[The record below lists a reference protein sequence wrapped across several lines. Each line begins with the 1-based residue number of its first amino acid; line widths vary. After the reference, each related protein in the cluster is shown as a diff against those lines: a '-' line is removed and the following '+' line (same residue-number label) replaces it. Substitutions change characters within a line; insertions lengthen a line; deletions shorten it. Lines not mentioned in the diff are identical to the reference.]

1 LILQRRDAA
10 LGVIALTLAL
20 AYGIWYSYS
29 VILVALLDEFGWSR
43 SVLAGA
49 FSVFTIV
56 HGGLNPW
63 IGALCARAGGL
74 RVMAFGG
81 VAMGVTLFADSFI
94 STPLELYLGFG
105 VATALAVAAAGWI
118 PALVYVQREFQDR
131 LGLSIGIVSA
141 GVGVGML
148 LVVPLAQLLIGA
160 FGWRTAFRVLGLI
173 SVVWIVPSSLW
184 LMWQP
189 RREAEDRGQTPEKKN
204 QESSGSDPD
213 LRPPTL
219 REAMRTQPF
228 WLLVAAFFFGNLCS
242 QTLHVHQVAYLVDHG
257 LAAIVAASVVG
268 VVGLSSIAGKIG
280 GGWLSDR
287 IERELVYV
295 AGIAIMSASA
305 LVLLALGAA
314 PTALGAY
321 GYAVLLGVGYSVTAS
336 LIPAM
341 VSDRFSGA
349 HFGAIVGVGLMG
361 SAAGSALG
369 PLVAGRLYDITGSYT
384 LPFLIATA
392 CGVVA
397 GAAGWRT
404 RTLRR
409 AQIGVRRRKEE
420 PRKIGV

>member
-1 LILQRRDAA
+1 VILRRRDAA
-10 LGVIALTLAL
+10 LGVIGLTLAL

-29 VILVALLDEFGWSR
+29 VILVALLNEFGWSR

-81 VAMGVTLFADSFI
+81 AAMGLTLFADSFI
-94 STPLELYLGFG
+94 STPLQLYLGFG

-118 PALVYVQREFQDR
+118 PALVYVQREYQDR
-131 LGLSIGIVSA
+131 LGLSIGIISA

-148 LVVPLAQLLIGA
+148 LVVPLAQVLIDA
-160 FGWRTAFRVLGLI
+160 FGWRTAFRVLGVI

-184 LMWQP
+184 LMRQP
-189 RREAEDRGQTPEKKN
+189 RSGGESPIKQVREKPGP
-204 QESSGSDPD
+204 DPQ
-213 LRPPTL
+213 TL
-219 REAMRTQPF
+219 RQAMRTQPF

-287 IERELVYV
+287 MEREIVYV

-321 GYAVLLGVGYSVTAS
+321 GYAVLLGVGYSATAS

-369 PLVAGRLYDITGSYT
+369 PLVAGRLYDVTGSYT
-384 LPFLIATA
+384 LAFLIATG

-397 GAAGWRT
+397 GAAGWRA
-404 RTLRR
+404 RALRR
-409 AQIGVRRRKEE
+409 SK
-420 PRKIGV
+420 

>member
-1 LILQRRDAA
+1 MILRRRDAA

-20 AYGIWYSYS
+20 AYGIWYAYS
-29 VILVALLDEFGWSR
+29 VILVALLNEFGWSR

-49 FSVFTIV
+49 FSVFTVV

-81 VAMGVTLFADSFI
+81 AAMGLTLFADSFI
-94 STPLELYLGFG
+94 STPLQLYLGFG

-118 PALVYVQREFQDR
+118 PALVYVQREYQDR
-131 LGLSIGIVSA
+131 LGLSIGIISA

-148 LVVPLAQLLIGA
+148 LVVPLAQVLIDA
-160 FGWRTAFRVLGLI
+160 FGWRTAFRVLGVI
-173 SVVWIVPSSLW
+173 SVAWIVPSSLW
-184 LMWQP
+184 LMRQP
-189 RREAEDRGQTPEKKN
+189 RSGGESPIKQVREKPGP
-204 QESSGSDPD
+204 DPQ
-213 LRPPTL
+213 TL
-219 REAMRTQPF
+219 RQAMRTQPF

-287 IERELVYV
+287 MEREIVYV

-321 GYAVLLGVGYSVTAS
+321 GYAVLLGVGYSATAS

-369 PLVAGRLYDITGSYT
+369 PLIAGRLYDVTGSYT
-384 LPFLIATA
+384 LPFLIAAA

-397 GAAGWRT
+397 GAAGWRA
-404 RTLRR
+404 R
-409 AQIGVRRRKEE
+409 ALRRRK
-420 PRKIGV
+420 

>member
-1 LILQRRDAA
+1 MILRRRDAA

-29 VILVALLDEFGWSR
+29 VILVALLREFGWSR

-49 FSVFTIV
+49 FSVFTVV

-63 IGALCARAGGL
+63 IGALCARVGGL

-81 VAMGVTLFADSFI
+81 AAMGLTLFADSFI
-94 STPLELYLGFG
+94 STPLGLYLGFG

-118 PALVYVQREFQDR
+118 PSLVYVQREYQDR
-131 LGLSIGIVSA
+131 LGLSIGIISA

-148 LVVPLAQLLIGA
+148 LVVPLAQLLIDA

-184 LMWQP
+184 LMRQP
-189 RREAEDRGQTPEKKN
+189 RFENRGQTPAKQDQEK
-204 QESSGSDPD
+204 SGSDPD
-213 LRPPTL
+213 FRGATL
-219 REAMRTQPF
+219 RDAMRTQPF

-268 VVGLSSIAGKIG
+268 VVGLSSIVGKIG

-287 IERELVYV
+287 MEREIVYV
-295 AGIAIMSASA
+295 AGIAIMSVSA
-305 LVLLALGAA
+305 LALLALGAA

-321 GYAVLLGVGYSVTAS
+321 GYAVLLGVGYSATAS

-369 PLVAGRLYDITGSYT
+369 PLIAGRLYDVTGSYT

-397 GAAGWRT
+397 GAAGWRA
-404 RTLRR
+404 RSLRKFSG
-409 AQIGVRRRKEE
+409 A
-420 PRKIGV
+420 

>member
-1 LILQRRDAA
+1 MIDRRYAA

-29 VILVALLDEFGWSR
+29 VILVALLREFGWSR

-63 IGALCARAGGL
+63 IGALCARVGGL

-81 VAMGVTLFADSFI
+81 AAMGLTLFADSFI
-94 STPLELYLGFG
+94 STPLGLYLGFG

-118 PALVYVQREFQDR
+118 PALVYVQREYQDR
-131 LGLSIGIVSA
+131 LGLSIGIISA

-148 LVVPLAQLLIGA
+148 LVVPLAQLLIDA

-184 LMWQP
+184 LMRQP
-189 RREAEDRGQTPEKKN
+189 KYENQGQTPARQN
-204 QESSGSDPD
+204 QARSGADPD
-213 LRPPTL
+213 FRGATL
-219 REAMRTQPF
+219 RQAMRTQPF

-268 VVGLSSIAGKIG
+268 VVGLSSIVGKIG

-287 IERELVYV
+287 MEREIVYV
-295 AGIAIMSASA
+295 AGIAIMSVSA

-321 GYAVLLGVGYSVTAS
+321 GYAVLLGVGYSATAS

-369 PLVAGRLYDITGSYT
+369 PLIAGRLYDVTGSYT

-397 GAAGWRT
+397 GAAGWRA
-404 RTLRR
+404 RALRKR
-409 AQIGVRRRKEE
+409 D
-420 PRKIGV
+420 